1 MGERTLAALR
11 VVVARFC
18 RVVRSVVGG
27 AASTS
32 SIGFE
37 VGPEQETKWNRE
49 RVVLMGGRHT
59 HTFVKLEP

>member
-11 VVVARFC
+11 VVVARF
-18 RVVRSVVGG
+18 VRSVVGG